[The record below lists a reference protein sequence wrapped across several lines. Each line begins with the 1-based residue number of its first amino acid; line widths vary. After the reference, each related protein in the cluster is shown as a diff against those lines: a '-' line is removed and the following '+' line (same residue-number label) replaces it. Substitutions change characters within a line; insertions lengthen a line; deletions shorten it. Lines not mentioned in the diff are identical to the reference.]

1 MSSSRPVF
9 RSGWLPYALVLPQLL
24 ITIIFF
30 IWPAGEALWYSL
42 QNVDPF
48 GLSSTFVGLDN
59 FKQLFHDS
67 YYLDSFYTTLI
78 FSGLVAGIGLLVS
91 LFFAALTDY
100 VVRGSRIY
108 QTLMLLPY
116 AVAPAIAAVLW
127 IFLFNPGRGLLTHV
141 LEEFGYHWNHAQNS
155 GQAMFLVV
163 FASVWK
169 QISYNFLFFFAAL
182 QSIPRSLV
190 EAASIDG
197 AGPVRRFFKLSLP
210 LIAPVS
216 FFLLVVNLV
225 YAFFDT
231 FPVIDAATGGGP
243 VQATTTLIY
252 KIYREGFAGLD
263 LSASAAQ
270 SVVLMFLVIILTVIQ
285 FRFVERKV
293 RYQ

>member
-9 RSGWLPYALVLPQLL
+9 RSRWLPYVLVAPQLI
-24 ITIIFF
+24 ITLIFF

-42 QNVDPF
+42 QSVDPF
-48 GLSSTFVGLDN
+48 GLSSQFVGLDN
-59 FKQLFHDS
+59 FVALFHDP
-67 YYLDSFYTTLI
+67 YYLDSFWTTIKFSALVTV
-78 FSGLVAGIGLLVS
+78 SGLLIS
-91 LFFAALTDY
+91 LFFAALVDY
-100 VVRGSRIY
+100 VVRGSRFY

-116 AVAPAIAAVLW
+116 AV
-127 IFLFNPGRGLLTHV
+127 
-141 LEEFGYHWNHAQNS
+141 
-155 GQAMFLVV
+155 
-163 FASVWK
+163 SVWK

-190 EAASIDG
+190 EAAAIDG
-197 AGPVRRFFKLSLP
+197 AGPIRRFFKLALP

-231 FPVIDAATGGGP
+231 FPVIDAATAGGP

-270 SVVLMFLVIILTVIQ
+270 SVVLMFLVIILTVVQ
-285 FRFVERKV
+285 FRYVESKV

>member
-9 RSGWLPYALVLPQLL
+9 RSRWLPYLLVAPQLV
-24 ITIIFF
+24 ITVIFF

-42 QNVDPF
+42 QSVDPF
-48 GLSSTFVGLDN
+48 GFSSQFVGLEN
-59 FKQLFHDS
+59 FVALFHDS
-67 YYLDSFYTTLI
+67 YYLDAFWTTI
-78 FSGLVAGIGLLVS
+78 KFSALVTFSGLLVS
-91 LFFAALTDY
+91 LFFAALVDY
-100 VVRGSRIY
+100 VVRGSRFY

-116 AVAPAIAAVLW
+116 AVAPAVAAVLW
-127 IFLFNPGRGLLTHV
+127 IFLFNPGRGLITHF
-141 LEEFGYHWNHAQNS
+141 LGEFGYDWNHAQTAVRRCSWWYLRQS
-155 GQAMFLVV
+155 GSRLVTT
-163 FASVWK
+163 F
-169 QISYNFLFFFAAL
+169 IFFAAL

-190 EAASIDG
+190 EAAAIDG
-197 AGPVRRFFKLSLP
+197 AGPIRRFFRLSLP

-231 FPVIDAATGGGP
+231 FPVIDAATAGGP

-252 KIYREGFAGLD
+252 KIYREGFTGLD

-270 SVVLMFLVIILTVIQ
+270 SVVLMFLVIILTVVQ
-285 FRFVERKV
+285 FRYVESKV